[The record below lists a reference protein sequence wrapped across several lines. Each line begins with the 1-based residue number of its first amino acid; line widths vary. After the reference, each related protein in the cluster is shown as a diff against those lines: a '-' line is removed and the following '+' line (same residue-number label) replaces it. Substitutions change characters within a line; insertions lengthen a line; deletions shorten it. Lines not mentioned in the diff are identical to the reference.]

1 MEKKSSRII
10 EEIDED
16 IEVSHSMK
24 KENMFGSIDL
34 DRNNII
40 ISGQSISGKT
50 TILNNMLLKYWI
62 WKI

>member
-1 MEKKSSRII
+1 MEKKGSDNSRII

-16 IEVSHSMK
+16 IDVTPSMK

-40 ISGQSISGKT
+40 ISG
-50 TILNNMLLKYWI
+50 
-62 WKI
+62 